1 MECFIEVKEKRFL
14 KDAKIAYE
22 VVFEGCQSFVSKGM
36 FLKHWVLTS
45 ASGVEFS
52 MFDSFCKLVKLLRK
66 QDVEFEF
73 FAMEARN
80 KKEGCHLHVLVSD
93 NLVGKV
99 HLQNLWV
106 RVHHSSIVIVKDLF
120 ETDVKP
126 LDEHVRDICEY
137 VTFGNHKRS
146 MVRYGYSSGW
156 IGGIYRG

>member
-1 MECFIEVKEKRFL
+1 MDCFIEVKEKRFL
-14 KDAKIAYE
+14 KDSKEAYDIA
-22 VVFEGCQSFVSKGM
+22 FKGCQKVISEGNS
-36 FLKHWVLTS
+36 LKHWVLTS

-66 QDVEFEF
+66 QGVEFEF

-80 KKEGCHLHVLVSD
+80 KVEGNHLHVLVSN

-126 LDEHVRDICEY
+126 LHECIIDVSEY
-137 VTFGNHKRS
+137 VTFGNHRKS
-146 MVRYGYSSGW
+146 MLRYGYSSRW
-156 IGGIYRG
+156 IGGI